1 QAYRTG
7 QLPTDNNSL
16 LRYLDYATIEQHSS
30 MTAASMF
37 WSDALRACK
46 IDHSLPLPFDRYR
59 LSDEHR
65 TGRGT
70 CISFDFGE
78 DLSRA
83 LITYSSS
90 NDITPRQLTLAIY
103 YVFLFKLTN
112 GESDLCIGM
121 NTNERYKE
129 ELMLVIG
136 TFVNAIPL
144 RCQLDPHWSFSQLSH
159 DVKEIITNSL
169 KHSYFPLQRILTQH
183 SNVAKPAFLQTSF
196 EFLPYTATSSKKE
209 VMIGNARFV
218 GAPFSIDIGE
228 DEVLSKLDFTLT
240 IQHDMDSNQLSC
252 ERCSAKLIKLLE
264 SNIDERCHIWNL
276 CGPAETTL
284 QSIFHRVN
292 SKADKEIIPLGVPLP
307 NYHCKIQ
314 DDFAQ
319 LVIVNQE
326 AEVLIAGVGI
336 FAAYLGR
343 HDLTAKA
350 LVEIDGEIFYRTGD
364 LVRIDHNGLLYYH
377 GRKDHQIKLHGQR
390 IELGEIEQC
399 LLKTSISA
407 CVVIKWGDDHLI
419 AYVQSCDVD
428 TEQLH
433 QHCQSHLPP
442 HMIPS
447 MFLVMEKLPTNANGK
462 IDRKLLPIPDFS
474 LLTNIDHTNLMPLTP
489 LEEHL
494 QRIFS
499 QAFHSKSPNMNIPF
513 RQLGGTSLDAIRAL
527 VLIRQEICTKVDA
540 GLLFANP
547 SIRQLARVIEPLLIT
562 YDESSATTTALQLQE
577 DQDRSIPSL
586 FWLIWT
592 LISFS
597 MALVLLKFIVGT
609 ITSGYYSI
617 NSYDYLHKLW
627 LRQLII
633 TSFHHALGFL
643 PSYNILSSF
652 ILRWLG
658 AHIEDNVKLAE
669 FQQILRFPSNLLN
682 IEHGVTTFGRAS
694 LTSFTMTKEG
704 LCYVDEIYLGSDT
717 NLGNGCTIMP
727 GTTLPSK
734 IIVGSLTLVTQKYTS
749 AQSNCVLLGIPARE
763 MPFVI
768 PDDTSVINDLSSL
781 NSSSIYSLLF
791 VCLSFFISK
800 YLFIAL
806 YLSSPVAVALFIHAI
821 LFCAIYQ
828 YSILITKRRS
838 HFTYSE
844 VITHQQYFLFK
855 LMSEFSTFI
864 GPYLSGTQ
872 LLPFLFRMLGAQI
885 GSDVIL
891 PDIRCIT
898 DPHLV
903 NIGDYVRLNMGA
915 YIQAHTFEQR
925 ILKLAPITVNHRS
938 VLMSNTLI
946 LPGAT
951 LQGQNHILPW
961 TLVMKDDQLPPN
973 TKWSGVPAKQVP

>member
-1 QAYRTG
+1 MDVFLYDLDQAYRTG

-577 DQDRSIPSL
+577 DQDRSIPS
-586 FWLIWT
+586 
-592 LISFS
+592 
-597 MALVLLKFIVGT
+597 
-609 ITSGYYSI
+609 
-617 NSYDYLHKLW
+617 
-627 LRQLII
+627 
-633 TSFHHALGFL
+633 
-643 PSYNILSSF
+643 
-652 ILRWLG
+652 
-658 AHIEDNVKLAE
+658 
-669 FQQILRFPSNLLN
+669 
-682 IEHGVTTFGRAS
+682 
-694 LTSFTMTKEG
+694 
-704 LCYVDEIYLGSDT
+704 
-717 NLGNGCTIMP
+717 
-727 GTTLPSK
+727 
-734 IIVGSLTLVTQKYTS
+734 
-749 AQSNCVLLGIPARE
+749 
-763 MPFVI
+763 
-768 PDDTSVINDLSSL
+768 
-781 NSSSIYSLLF
+781 
-791 VCLSFFISK
+791 
-800 YLFIAL
+800 
-806 YLSSPVAVALFIHAI
+806 
-821 LFCAIYQ
+821 
-828 YSILITKRRS
+828 
-838 HFTYSE
+838 
-844 VITHQQYFLFK
+844 
-855 LMSEFSTFI
+855 
-864 GPYLSGTQ
+864 
-872 LLPFLFRMLGAQI
+872 
-885 GSDVIL
+885 
-891 PDIRCIT
+891 
-898 DPHLV
+898 
-903 NIGDYVRLNMGA
+903 
-915 YIQAHTFEQR
+915 
-925 ILKLAPITVNHRS
+925 
-938 VLMSNTLI
+938 
-946 LPGAT
+946 
-951 LQGQNHILPW
+951 
-961 TLVMKDDQLPPN
+961 
-973 TKWSGVPAKQVP
+973 